1 MAHTSG
7 MEGTTA
13 QGTPTLADVRLE
25 GARLA
30 DAAASIDLPLRMMG
44 GVAFYLRCPSAKLPQ
59 LARSYGDVDFVAW
72 SSARREV
79 TDFFEAQGYE
89 QDKMFNALHGA
100 QRLNFHDPVRGR
112 PIDVVLDEFSMCHR
126 IDFRERLLLEPVTVP
141 LTDLLLTKLQV
152 VEQNDKDVRDILAL
166 LLDHELGEEPGDAVA
181 PERLGELLGD
191 DWGFEH
197 TVRRNLERVGER
209 VDDYDLGDGRVAVVR
224 ARIDGIVDVLDRA
237 PKTLRWRMRSRIGE
251 RLGWYAVP
259 EEGRR

>member
-1 MAHTSG
+1 

-25 GARLA
+25 GPRLA
-30 DAAASIDLPLRMMG
+30 EAASKASLPLRMIG
-44 GVAFYLRCPSAKLPQ
+44 GVAFYLRCPSARLPQ

-72 SSARREV
+72 SSARRDV
-79 TDFFEAQGYE
+79 TDFFEGQGYE

-126 IDFRERLLLEPVTVP
+126 IDFRERLLLEPVTIP

-166 LLDHELGEEPGDAVA
+166 LLDHGLGEEPGDAIGKK
-181 PERLGELLGD
+181 RLAQVLGD

-197 TVRRNLERVGER
+197 TVRRNLERVRER
-209 VDDYDLGDGRVAVVR
+209 ADDYDLGDERLTVVR
-224 ARIDGIVDVLDRA
+224 TRIDELAEVLDHA
-237 PKTLRWRMRSRIGE
+237 PKTMKWRVRSRIGE
-251 RLGWYAVP
+251 RLTWYAVP

>member
-1 MAHTSG
+1 MTHTPG

-13 QGTPTLADVRLE
+13 EGSPTLADVRLE

-30 DAAASIDLPLRMMG
+30 DAAASLELPLRMMG
-44 GVAFYLRCPSAKLPQ
+44 GVAFYLRCPSARLPQ

-79 TDFFEAQGYE
+79 TDFFEGQGYE

-100 QRLNFHDPVRGR
+100 QRLNLHDPVRGR

-166 LLDHELGEEPGDAVA
+166 LLDHELGEEPGDAVGRT
-181 PERLGELLGD
+181 RLGEVLGE

-197 TVRRNLERVGER
+197 TVRRNLDRIGAR
-209 VDDYDLGDGRVAVVR
+209 ADDYDLGDERLAVVR
-224 ARIDGIVDVLDRA
+224 SRIAEIVAVLDHA
-237 PKTLRWRMRSRIGE
+237 PKTLKWRVRCRIGE
-251 RLGWYAVP
+251 RLTWYAVP